1 MRLHEVGDRLI
12 YDELLSSI
20 GTGCRHYDLCGK
32 ELAAKASIP
41 ERTYRERVQ
50 HPETFR
56 LGEICAIARQIGVK
70 VRFTVEVEDVY

>member
-1 MRLHEVGDRLI
+1 MRVKDVGNRMVC
-12 YDELLSSI
+12 DELLASI
-20 GTGCRHYDLCGK
+20 GTGCRRFDISGK
-32 ELAAKASIP
+32 TLAERSGIP

-70 VRFTVEVEDVY
+70 VQFSAEDTTC

>member
-1 MRLHEVGDRLI
+1 MRLYEVGDRMV
-12 YDELLSSI
+12 YDELLASI
-20 GTGCRHYDLCGK
+20 GTGCRRFDMTGK
-32 ELAAKASIP
+32 ALAARAGIP

-70 VRFTVEVEDVY
+70 VKFTAEDTTA